1 MPIWQLC
8 ANLLIPNCLRS
19 NLSYSPLAA
28 LELYVKT
35 TKSNNMKTQKFKILS
50 LRMALLTILLSGL
63 SMQNIYA
70 FSETT
75 KNLPLNGRWEVKARS
90 LSPIP
95 TASYDSQSIYIENPS
110 PNCDITITITSST
123 GEEVYR
129 QTFSESQTAYM
140 VIRIG
145 NLTSGQ
151 YTLQMANNQGNY
163 LTGVFGI

>member
-1 MPIWQLC
+1 MH
-8 ANLLIPNCLRS
+8 
-19 NLSYSPLAA
+19 
-28 LELYVKT
+28 
-35 TKSNNMKTQKFKILS
+35 S
-50 LRMALLTILLSGL
+50 LRL
-63 SMQNIYA
+63 Q
-70 FSETT
+70 

>member
-1 MPIWQLC
+1 
-8 ANLLIPNCLRS
+8 
-19 NLSYSPLAA
+19 
-28 LELYVKT
+28 
-35 TKSNNMKTQKFKILS
+35 MKTQKFKILS

-110 PNCDITITITSST
+110 PNCDITITITSKDRRRSVSPNLLRVT
-123 GEEVYR
+123 NSLY
-129 QTFSESQTAYM
+129 
-140 VIRIG
+140 G
-145 NLTSGQ
+145 NPNRKSYFWTIYAANGQ
-151 YTLQMANNQGNY
+151 
-163 LTGVFGI
+163 

>member
-1 MPIWQLC
+1 
-8 ANLLIPNCLRS
+8 
-19 NLSYSPLAA
+19 
-28 LELYVKT
+28 
-35 TKSNNMKTQKFKILS
+35 MKTQKFKILS

-63 SMQNIYA
+63 SMQTYMH
-70 FSETT
+70 SLRLQ
-75 KNLPLNGRWEVKARS
+75 NLPLNGRWEVKARS

>member
-1 MPIWQLC
+1 
-8 ANLLIPNCLRS
+8 
-19 NLSYSPLAA
+19 
-28 LELYVKT
+28 
-35 TKSNNMKTQKFKILS
+35 MKTQKFKILS

-90 LSPIP
+90 LSPI
-95 TASYDSQSIYIENPS
+95 
-110 PNCDITITITSST
+110 CDITITITSST

>member
-1 MPIWQLC
+1 
-8 ANLLIPNCLRS
+8 
-19 NLSYSPLAA
+19 
-28 LELYVKT
+28 
-35 TKSNNMKTQKFKILS
+35 MKTQKFKILS

-90 LSPIP
+90 
-95 TASYDSQSIYIENPS
+95 PS

>member
-1 MPIWQLC
+1 
-8 ANLLIPNCLRS
+8 
-19 NLSYSPLAA
+19 
-28 LELYVKT
+28 
-35 TKSNNMKTQKFKILS
+35 MKTQKFKILS

-75 KNLPLNGRWEVKARS
+75 KNLPLNGRWEV
-90 LSPIP
+90 
-95 TASYDSQSIYIENPS
+95 
-110 PNCDITITITSST
+110 
-123 GEEVYR
+123 
-129 QTFSESQTAYM
+129 
-140 VIRIG
+140 

>member
-1 MPIWQLC
+1 MHS
-8 ANLLIPNCLRS
+8 LR
-19 NLSYSPLAA
+19 L
-28 LELYVKT
+28 
-35 TKSNNMKTQKFKILS
+35 QKFAFKWTLGSKSKPLS
-50 LRMALLTILLSGL
+50 H
-63 SMQNIYA
+63 
-70 FSETT
+70 
-75 KNLPLNGRWEVKARS
+75 
-90 LSPIP
+90 P

>member
-1 MPIWQLC
+1 
-8 ANLLIPNCLRS
+8 
-19 NLSYSPLAA
+19 
-28 LELYVKT
+28 
-35 TKSNNMKTQKFKILS
+35 MKIQKMKILN
-50 LRMALLTILLSGL
+50 LRMALLAILLSGL
-63 SMQNIYA
+63 SMQGIYA
-70 FSETT
+70 FSEDT
-75 KNLPLNGRWEVKARS
+75 KKMSLNGRWESNTSRS
-90 LSPIP
+90 LSPTP

-110 PNCDITITITSST
+110 PNCDITITSST

-140 VIRIG
+140 VIQIG

>member
-1 MPIWQLC
+1 
-8 ANLLIPNCLRS
+8 
-19 NLSYSPLAA
+19 
-28 LELYVKT
+28 
-35 TKSNNMKTQKFKILS
+35 MKTQKFKILS

-75 KNLPLNGRWEVKARS
+75 KNL
-90 LSPIP
+90 PIP

>member
-1 MPIWQLC
+1 
-8 ANLLIPNCLRS
+8 
-19 NLSYSPLAA
+19 
-28 LELYVKT
+28 
-35 TKSNNMKTQKFKILS
+35 MKTQKFKILS

-95 TASYDSQSIYIENPS
+95 TASYDSQSIYIENPT

>member
-1 MPIWQLC
+1 
-8 ANLLIPNCLRS
+8 
-19 NLSYSPLAA
+19 
-28 LELYVKT
+28 
-35 TKSNNMKTQKFKILS
+35 MKTQKFKILS

-110 PNCDITITITSST
+110 P
-123 GEEVYR
+123 
-129 QTFSESQTAYM
+129 
-140 VIRIG
+140 
-145 NLTSGQ
+145 
-151 YTLQMANNQGNY
+151 
-163 LTGVFGI
+163 

>member
-1 MPIWQLC
+1 
-8 ANLLIPNCLRS
+8 
-19 NLSYSPLAA
+19 
-28 LELYVKT
+28 
-35 TKSNNMKTQKFKILS
+35 MKTQKFKILS

-163 LTGVFGI
+163 LGTFIKYYKISQLIHTQSIAN